1 MDMTADTSLDS
12 HLLNNDS
19 LDKYL
24 LNKDS
29 LNNNLLNIGIGKVWK
44 VWTAT
49 LTNNACVH
57 ATKADINAVAIDT
70 VAIDTVA
77 VQAAARHKHC
87 DAPIG
92 LFDSGIGGLSV
103 YLHLAQQ
110 LPAERYVYYADTLNV
125 PYGNRDSEDI
135 EALTLT
141 AVEWLYQQGCKLIVM
156 ACNSASAYALEKAR
170 RCYPQLL
177 IVGLVPAL
185 KPAVLASKSGLV
197 AVLATKATLNGT
209 LLNDVITHVAKPNH
223 TEVLKYFDPQ
233 LVPWVE
239 AGMPEQ
245 DETAERLRQQ
255 LKAFANDG
263 VDQLV
268 LGCTH
273 YPFFKPFLLDEIAKQ
288 QLSMQVVDSGQA
300 IAERVKQLL
309 AINQM
314 SACPD
319 NEADSRYVDKSEKT
333 NVGIK
338 YPLTFYATK
347 YDDKLSILIQQLLGK
362 ETILQ
367 YDTQ

>member
-1 MDMTADTSLDS
+1 MDITANHSINIVNVRTDTFTGSASVKMNEVDI
-12 HLLNNDS
+12 
-19 LDKYL
+19 KE
-24 LNKDS
+24 
-29 LNNNLLNIGIGKVWK
+29 V
-44 VWTAT
+44 AT
-49 LTNNACVH
+49 QTGTTPNAC
-57 ATKADINAVAIDT
+57 NS
-70 VAIDTVA
+70 
-77 VQAAARHKHC
+77 
-87 DAPIG
+87 PIG
-92 LFDSGIGGLSV
+92 VFDSGIGGLSV
-103 YLHLAQQ
+103 YLHLARQ

-197 AVLATKATLNGT
+197 AVLATKATLNGS
-209 LLNDVITHVAKPNH
+209 LLNDVIDNVAKPNH
-223 TEVLKYFDPQ
+223 TEVVKYFDPQ

-245 DETAERLRQQ
+245 DATAERLRQQ
-255 LKAFANDG
+255 LQAFANDG

-273 YPFFKPFLLDEIAKQ
+273 YPFFKPFLLDEIARQ

-309 AINQM
+309 VMNQL
-314 SACPD
+314 SACTN
-319 NEADSRYVDKSEKT
+319 NEAEDNHSDINERT
-333 NVGIK
+333 NVDIK
-338 YPLTFYATK
+338 YPLTFYATR
-347 YDDKLSILIQQLLGK
+347 YDDKLSVLIQRLLGE

-367 YDTQ
+367 YYVK